1 MQKPPH
7 LPVMA
12 NEVLAAINPAST
24 GSYVDATLGAGGHAA
39 LILEASSPGGRL
51 LGLDRDPRALE
62 LAGQRLAA
70 FGDRAVLARSS
81 FDLLGRRLADF
92 APHGAQGILL
102 DLGVS
107 SMQFDEAGR
116 GFSFRRDEPLDMR
129 MSPEGIT
136 AAELLDQSPEREL
149 AAIIRDLGEEP
160 FAGRI
165 ARLLVETRGQVPIT
179 TTGQLAELVEKAIP
193 FKAKR
198 KMKLNPATKTFMAL
212 RLAVNDELGRLERFL
227 EQVPDWL
234 APGGVLAVL
243 SYHSLEDR
251 RVKKALAAY
260 DDPCQCPPEFPV
272 CTCGK
277 KPIFKLAG
285 KKGRPPSLQEIE
297 ENPRA
302 RSAKLRVATRTSE
315 ARA

>member
-1 MQKPPH
+1 MQQPPH
-7 LPVMA
+7 QPVMA
-12 NEVLAAINPAST
+12 KEVLAAIKPVST
-24 GSYVDATLGAGGHAA
+24 GFYVDATLGAGGHAFK
-39 LILEASSPGGRL
+39 ILEASAPDGRL

-62 LAGQRLAA
+62 LAGKRLTP
-70 FGDRAVLARSS
+70 FGGRVALVQSS
-81 FDLLGRRLADF
+81 FDQLGRHLAKL
-92 APHGAQGILL
+92 APEGASGILI

-107 SMQFDEAGR
+107 SMQLDETGR

-129 MSPEGIT
+129 MAPEGIT
-136 AAELLDQSPEREL
+136 AAELLAQCSKAEL
-149 AAIIRDLGEEP
+149 TAIIRDLGEERL
-160 FAGRI
+160 AGRI
-165 ARLLVETRGQVPIT
+165 ARLLVEKRANEPVT
-179 TTGQLAELVEKAIP
+179 TTGQLADLVEEAIP
-193 FKAKR
+193 FKVKR

-212 RLAVNDELGRLERFL
+212 RLAVNDEMGRLDRFL

-260 DDPCQCPPEFPV
+260 ADPCQCPPEFPV

-277 KPIFKLAG
+277 KPLFSLAG
-285 KKGRPPSLQEIE
+285 KKGQTPGLQEIE

-302 RSAKLRVATRTSE
+302 RSARLRVAVRTAE

>member
-1 MQKPPH
+1 M
-7 LPVMA
+7 
-12 NEVLAAINPAST
+12 
-24 GSYVDATLGAGGHAA
+24 
-39 LILEASSPGGRL
+39 ILEACAPDGRL

-62 LAGQRLAA
+62 LAGKRLAHY
-70 FGDRAVLARSS
+70 GKRAGLVRDT
-81 FDLLGRRLADF
+81 FDNLGPHLSEA
-92 APHGAQGILL
+92 APGGAQGILI

-107 SMQFDEAGR
+107 SMQLDETGR

-129 MSPEGIT
+129 MSPDGIT
-136 AAELLDQSPEREL
+136 AAELLTQATRQEL
-149 AAIIRDLGEEP
+149 TAIIKDLGEEP

-165 ARLLVETRGQVPIT
+165 ARLLVEKREKGSII
-179 TTGQLAELVEKAIP
+179 TTGQLADLVEQAIP
-193 FKAKR
+193 FKVKR

-212 RLAVNDELGRLERFL
+212 RLAVNDEMGRLERFL
-227 EQVPDWL
+227 DQVPDWL

-260 DDPCQCPPEFPV
+260 ANPCKCPPDFPV

-277 KPIFKLAG
+277 KPLFKLAG
-285 KKGRPPSLQEIE
+285 KKGRGPSLQEIE

-302 RSAKLRVATRTSE
+302 RSAKLRVAVRTEE
-315 ARA
+315 ARS